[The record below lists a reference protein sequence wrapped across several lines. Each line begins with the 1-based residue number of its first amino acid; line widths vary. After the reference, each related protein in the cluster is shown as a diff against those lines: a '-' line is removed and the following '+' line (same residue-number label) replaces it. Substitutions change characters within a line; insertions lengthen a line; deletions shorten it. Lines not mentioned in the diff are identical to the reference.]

1 MAFSLA
7 MPLRTEVGGL
17 SEQATDEP
25 CAAGGR
31 HDGLPCSEG
40 GRHEDLAR
48 AARGE
53 RAAILVLYRE
63 HHAHLRSFAR
73 RLLGDESLAEDLVH
87 EVFVNLPAALVNF
100 RGQCSPRNYLVAVA
114 ANRAHHQIR
123 AAARKRAFEV
133 RLSREPARAP
143 RTPEIEAQREELA
156 RLLSSALDRLP
167 VEQRVA
173 FVLCEVEER
182 TSTEVGAMLGE
193 KDTTIRARVF
203 HAKKKL
209 REELAASL
217 APAVISA
224 AEATREPAWRES
236 KRGRP

>member
-1 MAFSLA
+1 
-7 MPLRTEVGGL
+7 MPLKTELGRLTG
-17 SEQATDEP
+17 QATDEP
-25 CAAGGR
+25 CA
-31 HDGLPCSEG
+31 EG
-40 GRHEDLAR
+40 GRHEDLVR

-53 RAAILVLYRE
+53 RAAIFALYRE
-63 HHAHLRSFAR
+63 HHVHLRSFAR

-87 EVFVNLPAALVNF
+87 EVFANLPGALAHF
-100 RGQCSPRNYLVAVA
+100 RGQCSLRSYLIAVA
-114 ANRAHHQIR
+114 ANRASRQIR
-123 AAARKRAFEV
+123 AATRRRAFET
-133 RLSREPARAP
+133 RLSREPAGAP
-143 RTPEIEAQREELA
+143 RTPESEAEREELA
-156 RLLSSALDRLP
+156 RLLSGALDKLP

-209 REELAASL
+209 REELAVAL
-217 APAVISA
+217 APAAVSA
-224 AEATREPAWRES
+224 AEASPRSASPQN

>member
-7 MPLRTEVGGL
+7 MPVRTELGDLTGQ
-17 SEQATDEP
+17 SAD
-25 CAAGGR
+25 A
-31 HDGLPCSEG
+31 
-40 GRHEDLAR
+40 LAR
-48 AARGE
+48 AVRGE
-53 RAAILVLYRE
+53 RAAILALYRD
-63 HHAHLRSFAR
+63 HHTHLRAFAR

-87 EVFVNLPAALVNF
+87 EVFMNLPGALAHF
-100 RGQCSPRNYLVAVA
+100 RGQCSLRSYLVAVA

-123 AAARKRAFEV
+123 AAARRRAFET
-133 RLSREPARAP
+133 RLSREPTGAP
-143 RTPEIEAQREELA
+143 RTPEIEAEREELA
-156 RLLSSALDRLP
+156 RLLSSALDKLP

-209 REELAASL
+209 REELAAAH
-217 APAVISA
+217 APRAIST
-224 AEATREPAWRES
+224 AEAPSNPASLQNR
-236 KRGRP
+236 RGRP